1 MENYVVAYSL
11 KSEKT
16 QILSE
21 QIRDSKIGAD
31 FCRQLFDI
39 DTLELYESMWAVY
52 LDAKQRVKGFL
63 KISEGG
69 INCTICDPKKVYMG
83 ALACVA
89 SAIIIT
95 HNHPS
100 GSTQPSSEDKQLTKK
115 LYTAAKLLD
124 ISFVDHVIITDKGYY
139 SFRENGLLD
148 Y

>member
-1 MENYVVAYSL
+1 MEHFVKAYSL
-11 KSEKT
+11 KGEKT
-16 QILSE
+16 EILSE
-21 QIRDSKIGAD
+21 EVSNSKIGAD
-31 FCRQLFDI
+31 FCR
-39 DTLELYESMWAVY
+39 ELYNPDSLTLFETMWAVY
-52 LDAKQRVKGFL
+52 LDAKNRVKGFL

-69 INCTICDPKKVYMG
+69 ICNTICDPKKVFMG

-89 SAIIIT
+89 SGIIVT

-100 GSTQPSSEDKQLTKK
+100 GSTNPSIEDKQLTKK

-124 ISFVDHVIITDKGYY
+124 IRFVDHVIITDENYF